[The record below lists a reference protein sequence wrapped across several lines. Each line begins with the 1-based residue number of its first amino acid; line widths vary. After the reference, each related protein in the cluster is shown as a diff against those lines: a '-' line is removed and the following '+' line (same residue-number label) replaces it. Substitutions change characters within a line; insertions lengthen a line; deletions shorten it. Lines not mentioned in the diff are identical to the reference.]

1 MTVGDWI
8 QIGILLVYTL
18 TFMTGLLIGL
28 LQLNHIIVDIN
39 ERHRVTTQDIEE
51 RQKRIDIAGDQW
63 RQAINDTEKR
73 IVEQDWK
80 NKIIMIGLILINVV
94 VWFTLRQDVTNKKS

>member
-39 ERHRVTTQDIEE
+39 ERHRATTQDIEE